1 MKIYAPCSTSTTLLT
16 GSGHDLQLISTVP
29 PCALKHLDTSCS
41 LQHIDRSTFCS
52 GHVPPRTD
60 DSYQLKSYV
69 LPRIHQEAPK
79 DRPWYS
85 ESSILDQED
94 PEIFTIG
101 EYTQRRV
108 SFLLSFLRA
117 EHGSLVHKNTLTDL
131 TSEIES
137 LGHAIVDGAPPAAE
151 AEILHLVGSL
161 SIIRVEEV
169 ASWREKYQLSDDVD
183 IRVMGLI
190 DRSVR
195 S

>member
-1 MKIYAPCSTSTTLLT
+1 MCLHQAPRPSRLRASIYMNYERLDPS
-16 GSGHDLQLISTVP
+16 
-29 PCALKHLDTSCS
+29 LKD
-41 LQHIDRSTFCS
+41 
-52 GHVPPRTD
+52 
-60 DSYQLKSYV
+60 
-69 LPRIHQEAPK
+69 QEAPK

-85 ESSILDQED
+85 ESSIIDQED

-183 IRVMGLI
+183 IRVMGPI
-190 DRSVR
+190 DRVSDFDVDEVPVYEGFYE
-195 S
+195 SGSGVSWSKVMIMEPLEA